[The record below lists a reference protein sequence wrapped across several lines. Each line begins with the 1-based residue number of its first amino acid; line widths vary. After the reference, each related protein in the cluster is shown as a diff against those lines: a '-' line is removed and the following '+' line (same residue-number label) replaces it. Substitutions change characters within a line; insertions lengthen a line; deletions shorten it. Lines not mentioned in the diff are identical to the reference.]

1 MYEPQ
6 VDDYVRWTTELGAV
20 HEGWIYFKG
29 DPIVQKRGFRK
40 AETLC
45 HH

>member
-6 VDDYVRWTTELGAV
+6 VDDYVRWTTPLGAV

-29 DPIVQKRGFRK
+29 DPTTEERFPQGR
-40 AETLC
+40 TL
-45 HH
+45 HHH